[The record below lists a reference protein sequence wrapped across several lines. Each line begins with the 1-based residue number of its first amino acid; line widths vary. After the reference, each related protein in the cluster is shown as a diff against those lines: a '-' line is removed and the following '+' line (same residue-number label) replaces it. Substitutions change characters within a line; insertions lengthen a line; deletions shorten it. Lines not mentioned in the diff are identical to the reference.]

1 MRSVCWWKNSISI
14 VSCYTFD
21 LRSMPIH
28 MRLVGRARLGRFGAW
43 FSSSTS
49 SCAGASPDETLH
61 YPEPPTSQHQCLDSF
76 LQYAKR
82 TGLDPASTIY
92 VGTHFEYTVMKSL
105 SRYGFSLRRVGGVSD
120 YGIDLL
126 GTWTVPSS
134 TTPLKVLLQCKAM
147 SRKALPHHIREL
159 EGAFVGAPTGWR
171 GRNVVGFLATQ
182 QPASKGVRESLG
194 RSRWPMGFITCSQL
208 GQVQQMLW
216 NVGAVDQGLS
226 NLGVTMQ
233 HGAKGDSQVAL
244 SFRGAPI
251 APRRLS
257 GS

>member
-1 MRSVCWWKNSISI
+1 MFIP
-14 VSCYTFD
+14 T
-21 LRSMPIH
+21 
-28 MRLVGRARLGRFGAW
+28 RLVVPTSLGRLRAW
-43 FSSSTS
+43 FSSTSHPCASTPAS
-49 SCAGASPDETLH
+49 SETLY
-61 YPEPPTSQHQCLDSF
+61 YPEPATSQHQCLDSF
-76 LQYAKR
+76 LQHAKR
-82 TGLDPASTIY
+82 TGLDPGSTIY
-92 VGTHFEYTVMKSL
+92 VGTHFEYTVMRSL

-120 YGIDLL
+120 FGIDLL

-134 TTPLKVLLQCKAM
+134 PTPLKVLLQCKAM

-216 NVGAVDQGLS
+216 NAGAVDQGLS

-233 HGAKGDSQVAL
+233 HGANGDSQVAL
-244 SFRGAPI
+244 SFRGAPL
-251 APRRLS
+251 AS
-257 GS
+257 